1 MRQMLHTMRS
11 NVKALSWILW
21 LVVGSFVLAIFWQWG
36 RAGEA
41 RRGTNTG
48 NWIAKVHGE
57 PITLDELQDAYGNL
71 ERFYRQ
77 IYQGQFDPKA
87 LGLAR
92 QALNQLVRQRL
103 LLAEA
108 RRVGLL
114 ATPEEIRA
122 RITGNPA
129 FQQNG
134 QFIGAPE
141 YQRRLRESGLDAI
154 TFERGIAEG
163 ILIEKY
169 ERLATGGVSITPDEV
184 VRDYRRR
191 NETVTADYV
200 LLDPQAFPAGAGPD
214 DAALRAYFES
224 HVEAYRT
231 PERRRAAYV
240 LLDPEHVSGIAP
252 VTDEEAQA
260 YYDSN
265 RERLYTTPEQIR
277 ARHILIK
284 VAPGTPAADE
294 QAARARAES
303 ALTRVRSG
311 EDFEALARAIS
322 EDTASAANGGDL
334 GFFGRGR
341 MPAPFEQAAFGL
353 TEGATSDLVRS
364 DLGFH
369 LIQVT
374 GRRAAGTRMFAEVK
388 DAIVRQ
394 LQFSRSQ
401 KALAET
407 VASFR
412 EAVAK
417 DAGEFDRAAA
427 QHQLTVRDTGFV
439 AAGAAVGDLGDAP
452 QAAAAMFQAGIG
464 QVTPPVALPRGTVF
478 LRTTEIEAP
487 QPLTFDQARTQVEN
501 DLRRSQALQAARTRV
516 AALSQSGA
524 DLAGIAKGLGV
535 KVSSAGPFH
544 RTQTPTPFSAAARE
558 QAFALSPGQM
568 SGPIETP
575 GGLLLFR
582 VTARE
587 GFDPATFESQRESL
601 AQSLLQQRRDRL
613 FQSIV
618 QRLEKEGE
626 IELNQTRLAGLT
638 GGSDLG

>member
-1 MRQMLHTMRS
+1 MLHTMRS

-36 RAGEA
+36 RAGDA
-41 RRGTNTG
+41 SRSSNTG
-48 NWIAKVHGE
+48 NWIARVHGE
-57 PITLDELQDAYGNL
+57 AITLDQLQDAYANL
-71 ERFYRQ
+71 DRFYRQ
-77 IYQGQFDPKA
+77 IYQGQYDPKA

-114 ATPEEIRA
+114 ATPEEIRG

-134 QFIGAPE
+134 QFIGATE
-141 YQRRLRESGLDAI
+141 YQRRLRESGLDAL
-154 TFERGIAEG
+154 TFENGIADS
-163 ILIEKY
+163 ILMEKY
-169 ERLATGGVSITPDEV
+169 ERLATGGVSVTPDEV
-184 VRDYRRR
+184 LRDYRNR

-200 LLDPQAFPAGAGPD
+200 LVGPQAVPAGPAPD
-214 DAALRAYFES
+214 EGTLRAYFES
-224 HVEAYRT
+224 HADAYRT

-240 LLDPEHVSGIAP
+240 VIEPERLPGVTV
-252 VTDEEAQA
+252 VTDNEAQA
-260 YYDSN
+260 YYDAN
-265 RERLYTTPEQIR
+265 RDRLYTTPEQVR

-294 QAARARAES
+294 QAARARADS
-303 ALTRVRSG
+303 VLQRARAG
-311 EDFEALARAIS
+311 EDFTTLARTLS
-322 EDTASAANGGDL
+322 EDTTATDGGDL

-341 MPAPFEQAAFGL
+341 MPAPFEQAAFSL
-353 TEGATSDLVRS
+353 AEGQTSDIVRS

-369 LIQVT
+369 VIQVT
-374 GRRAAGTRMFAEVK
+374 GRRAAGTRSFAEVK
-388 DAIVRQ
+388 DTIVRQ
-394 LQFSRSQ
+394 LQFTRSQ

-407 VASFR
+407 VAAFR

-417 DAGEFDRAAA
+417 DAGAFDRAAA
-427 QHQLTVRDTGFV
+427 EHELAVRDTGFV
-439 AAGAAVGDLGDAP
+439 AQGATVGDLGEAP

-487 QPLTFDQARTQVEN
+487 QPLTFDQARAQAEG
-501 DLRRSQALQAARTRV
+501 DLRRSQGLQAARTRI

-535 KVSSAGPFH
+535 TVSSAGPFH
-544 RTQTPTPFSAAARE
+544 RTQTPTPFSTTARD
-558 QAFALSPGQM
+558 QAFSLPAGEM
-568 SGPIETP
+568 SAPVETP
-575 GGLLLFR
+575 SGLLVFR
-582 VTARE
+582 VTKRE
-587 GFDPATFESQRESL
+587 GFDPATFESQRDSF

-626 IELNQTRLAGLT
+626 IELNQPRLAALS
-638 GGSDLG
+638 GGGDLG